1 MQLVLLAAGIGSLYP
16 LKQLGTGLLLIL
28 LTLFNVVM
36 GLQQEGKA
44 AAAVA
49 ALQKM
54 VIIKAKVSSIRCQ
67 PGRPRTFR
75 PLGRPPGSS
84 AWPQRGRRGDRSV
97 RLPAAGDQACRGGVA
112 SSSRLDG
119 H

>member
-1 MQLVLLAAGIGSLYP
+1 MPITPNGARRKPPPNTMTCAETGTQPLGTGTANIRQGSVARYDACRMTFAVGASHAITIRTRLTAGIGSLYQ

-28 LTLFNVVM
+28 LTLFNAVM

-54 VIIKAKVSSIRCQ
+54 VII
-67 PGRPRTFR
+67 
-75 PLGRPPGSS
+75 
-84 AWPQRGRRGDRSV
+84 
-97 RLPAAGDQACRGGVA
+97 
-112 SSSRLDG
+112 
-119 H
+119 